1 VIQPFRALLGW
12 LAFVFLT
19 ALLGAGCG
27 NQPAPPPHPSASEA
41 VKKEP
46 APKLIAV
53 PPQPEPHFAV
63 QIGAFADRA
72 RAEALASQLSNLYQ
86 QEILVA
92 PVEVR
97 GKTLYRVRFLVGT
110 KAGAEALAN
119 SMLREQRLKA
129 WVVVLP

>member
-1 VIQPFRALLGW
+1 VIHSSRAPLGR

-19 ALLGAGCG
+19 ALLGADCR

-46 APKLIAV
+46 ASKLIAV
-53 PPQPEPHFAV
+53 PPQSQPHFAV
-63 QIGAFADRA
+63 QIGAFPDLA

-86 QEILVA
+86 QEFLIA

-97 GKTLYRVRFLVGT
+97 GKTSIGFAFWWG
-110 KAGAEALAN
+110 
-119 SMLREQRLKA
+119 
-129 WVVVLP
+129 